1 MTKYNLEKILKVI
14 DQLEEKEGNNYE
26 VYRVASLDDKRKDA
40 RSIEKVKEFY
50 EEIEYN
56 RAQADGYIYALFEL
70 KEILKGDN
78 GRLRQKLNEE
88 LPVV

>member
-14 DQLEEKEGNNYE
+14 DQLEEKESDNYE
-26 VYRVASLDDKRKDA
+26 VYRVASQTDKRQDA
-40 RSIEKVKEFY
+40 RSIEKVKQYY

-56 RAQADGYIYALFEL
+56 RAMADGYIYAMYEL
-70 KEILKGDN
+70 KEIIKGDF
-78 GRLRQKLNEE
+78 GRLRQKLAEE

>member
-14 DQLEEKEGNNYE
+14 DKLEEKEGENHE
-26 VYRVASLDDKRKDA
+26 VYRLASLSDKRQDA
-40 RSIEKVKEFY
+40 RSIEKVKEY
-50 EEIEYN
+50 YDDIVYN
-56 RAQADGYIYALFEL
+56 KAMADGYIYALYEL
-70 KEILKGDN
+70 KEILTGDT